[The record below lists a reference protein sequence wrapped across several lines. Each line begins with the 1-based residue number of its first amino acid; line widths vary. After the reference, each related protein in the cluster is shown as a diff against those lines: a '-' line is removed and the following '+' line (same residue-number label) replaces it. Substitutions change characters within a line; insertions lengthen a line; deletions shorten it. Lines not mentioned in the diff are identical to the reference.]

1 MRTVVFYGAISL
13 DGFLSTKN
21 DSLQWLFDTQLD
33 DDYDIQA
40 FENTIDTVV
49 MGNTTYLETLKLS
62 GNKNIFPNKEKIV
75 FSHQYTGAILEGH
88 YVSGNPENIIKNLQT
103 HSGKSIWIVGGGA
116 IFTQLLKA
124 NLIDE
129 FWIQIA
135 PVVLGT
141 GKRLFEENEYKTR
154 LNLVSTTTIGE
165 LTQLHLKK

>member
-62 GNKNIFPNKEKIV
+62 GNKNIFPN
-75 FSHQYTGAILEGH
+75 
-88 YVSGNPENIIKNLQT
+88 NPENIIKNLQT
-103 HSGKSIWIVGGGA
+103 HSGKSIWIVGGAA